1 MNATVNIDVTR
12 KLRVKIQQARTNAG
26 ANQDFTVMDTGVKV
40 SQSTNSN

>member
-12 KLRVKIQQARTNAG
+12 MLRVKIQQARTNAG
-26 ANQDFTVMDTGVKV
+26 ANQDFTATDTGVKV